1 MLKKINKS
9 INILPLLLDCNRFK
23 ATCILLVAQQSF
35 ILKQITSNSINA
47 STIIYLII
55 LDREIKIAIYCVPFT
70 NHVLQWYW
78 SSKHYVRNTYTTM
91 ALVCY
96 IIP

>member
-1 MLKKINKS
+1 M
-9 INILPLLLDCNRFK
+9 
-23 ATCILLVAQQSF
+23 LVAQQSF
-35 ILKQITSNSINA
+35 ILKQITTNSINA

-55 LDREIKIAIYCVPFT
+55 LDREIFKIAIYCVPFT

-96 IIP
+96 VIP